1 MQIWIFIYL
10 AVVLAV
16 VFGWFAYR
24 LRKQLRLSAGKHY
37 LEIAR
42 EIPRV
47 KAAALDKLI
56 EPVAY
61 EAPSPT
67 DHRTLGAGAV
77 SPLEKVIA
85 PVVYDALSPADQRTL
100 TTSAGLTL
108 SYTVRRSD
116 DRFIHHYSVRCASVY
131 GVDLTGRMLTLFVA
145 RLLGVHFE
153 ALTLEV
159 GRFDVC
165 HAEFQLSAD
174 EHDMLAERLVSK
186 VSPAEITS
194 FRKEY
199 MEILRNRHL
208 RWRRLEK

>member
-1 MQIWIFIYL
+1 MELLIFPGFV
-10 AVVLAV
+10 AVGV
-16 VFGWFAYR
+16 VGWFAFS
-24 LRKQLRLSAGKHY
+24 LRKITRLSAYKHY

-42 EIPRV
+42 EIPRI
-47 KAAALDKLI
+47 KAAALEKVI

-67 DHRTLGAGAV
+67 DHRTLGSSAM

-85 PVVYDALSPADQRTL
+85 TVVYDAPSRADQRTL

-108 SYTVRRSD
+108 SYRVRRSAD
-116 DRFIHHYSVRCASVY
+116 QFIHHYTVSCASVF
-131 GVDLTGRMLTLFVA
+131 GIDLPARMLTLFVA
-145 RLLGVHFE
+145 RLLGVPFE

-159 GRFDVC
+159 GRFNVC

-174 EHDMLAERLVSK
+174 EHDMLAERPVSM
-186 VSPAEITS
+186 VSPAEIAS
-194 FRKEY
+194 FRREC
-199 MEILRNRHL
+199 MEIHRHL